1 MSPARIAFEL
11 RRFIQRKDEYALMRL
26 FEEDFHGHE
35 EPAGMKKIFERSRPY
50 LPSTAALGEMV
61 INVGRAVYLYEKGVD
76 GIVDISPFTCMN
88 AIVTEAIYP
97 KISRDHD
104 TIPIRVFYFDGKARD
119 WGQDV
124 EMFMELVRDYRS
136 RKRRNLP

>member
-1 MSPARIAFEL
+1 V
-11 RRFIQRKDEYALMRL
+11 KL
-26 FEEDFHGHE
+26 FDEDFRGHE
-35 EPAGMKKIFERSRPY
+35 EPADMKEIFKRSQPY

-61 INVGRAVYLYEKGVD
+61 INIGRAVYLYEKGVD

-88 AIVTEAIYP
+88 AIVSEAIYP

-104 TIPIRVFYFDGKARD
+104 AIPIRTLYFDGKASD

-124 EMFMELVRDYRS
+124 EMFMELVGEYKK
-136 RKRRNLP
+136 RKFKKPVEV